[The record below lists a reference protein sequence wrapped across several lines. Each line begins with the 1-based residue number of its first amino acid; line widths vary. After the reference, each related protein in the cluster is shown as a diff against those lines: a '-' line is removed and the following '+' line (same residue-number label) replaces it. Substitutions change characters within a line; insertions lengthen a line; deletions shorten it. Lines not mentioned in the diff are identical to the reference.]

1 MSLIHFH
8 AEASSIEDLKR
19 QLREALGEDTPTI
32 QPHLLNQ
39 CIDAPT
45 KEMLD
50 RLTTKTGGSTEPVTD
65 EEPQPKFV
73 TQDIAKDLP
82 SIQPKVEPDSNEE
95 PEQEEPVKTYS
106 LVEVR
111 AQANA
116 YRDKHGIEK
125 LREIFRVHGGEK
137 LKDIPESSYA
147 ALMDDLRNLM
157 KEDA

>member
-19 QLREALGEDTPTI
+19 QLLEALTDGPTI
-32 QPHLLNQ
+32 PPHPLTLCGTDISGQ
-39 CIDAPT
+39 TVADKVVDSPASEVSGSAEKGEPDGQDAP
-45 KEMLD
+45 E
-50 RLTTKTGGSTEPVTD
+50 
-65 EEPQPKFV
+65 QPK
-73 TQDIAKDLP
+73 
-82 SIQPKVEPDSNEE
+82 
-95 PEQEEPVKTYS
+95 EEPVKTYS
-106 LVEVR
+106 LADVR

-116 YRDKHGIEK
+116 LKDRFGIDALRDV
-125 LREIFRVHGGEK
+125 FRLHGGEK

>member
-19 QLREALGEDTPTI
+19 QLREALADEPTI
-32 QPHLLNQ
+32 PLHPLTLCGTDTSGQTVADKAVNSP
-39 CIDAPT
+39 AP
-45 KEMLD
+45 EVS
-50 RLTTKTGGSTEPVTD
+50 GSAEKGEQDGQYAP
-65 EEPQPKFV
+65 EQPK
-73 TQDIAKDLP
+73 
-82 SIQPKVEPDSNEE
+82 
-95 PEQEEPVKTYS
+95 EEPVKTYS
-106 LVEVR
+106 LADVR

-116 YRDKHGIEK
+116 LKDRFGIDALRDV
-125 LREIFRVHGGEK
+125 FRLHGGEK

>member
-19 QLREALGEDTPTI
+19 QLLEALTDGPTI
-32 QPHLLNQ
+32 PPHPLTLCGTDISGQ
-39 CIDAPT
+39 TVADKVVDSPAPEVSGSAEKGEPDGQDAP
-45 KEMLD
+45 E
-50 RLTTKTGGSTEPVTD
+50 
-65 EEPQPKFV
+65 QPK
-73 TQDIAKDLP
+73 
-82 SIQPKVEPDSNEE
+82 
-95 PEQEEPVKTYS
+95 EEPVKGYS

-116 YRDKHGIEK
+116 YRDKYGIEK

-147 ALMDDLRNLM
+147 ALMDDLRSAM
-157 KEDA
+157 TEDA

>member
-8 AEASSIEDLKR
+8 AEASSIVDLKR
-19 QLREALGEDTPTI
+19 QLLEALTDEPTI
-32 QPHLLNQ
+32 PPH
-39 CIDAPT
+39 P
-45 KEMLD
+45 
-50 RLTTKTGGSTEPVTD
+50 LTLCGTDTSGHTVTD
-65 EEPQPKFV
+65 KVVNSPAPEISGSAEKGEPDGQDATEQPK
-73 TQDIAKDLP
+73 
-82 SIQPKVEPDSNEE
+82 
-95 PEQEEPVKTYS
+95 EEPVKTYS

-111 AQANA
+111 AAANA

-137 LKDIPESSYA
+137 LRDIPESSYA

>member
-19 QLREALGEDTPTI
+19 QLREALDDEPTI
-32 QPHLLNQ
+32 RTQPLTRCGTDTSGQTVADKVVNSPAPEVSGSAEKGEPDGQ
-39 CIDAPT
+39 DAP
-45 KEMLD
+45 E
-50 RLTTKTGGSTEPVTD
+50 
-65 EEPQPKFV
+65 QPKE
-73 TQDIAKDLP
+73 
-82 SIQPKVEPDSNEE
+82 QPTKS
-95 PEQEEPVKTYS
+95 YS
-106 LVEVR
+106 LIEVR

-125 LREIFRVHGGEK
+125 LREIFRKHGGEK